1 MGFITKAP
9 ICSVCLKSG
18 ILCQGC
24 ERRLRENKISEL
36 DIKISRVLFELA
48 QKYRGL
54 NAINFK
60 RAIDAMG
67 LTVLV
72 VGRGEISS
80 IIGRGG
86 KLIRELAEHLQM
98 KIRVIEEGADIR
110 KQAQD
115 ILTPVRVIGV
125 NILYTG
131 GRREEYRVRIPRAHV
146 MRLPASID
154 AIQSIFAKLTDK
166 NIKLVFE

>member
-1 MGFITKAP
+1 
-9 ICSVCLKSG
+9 VCLKSG

-24 ERRLRENKISEL
+24 ERKLRENKISEL

-72 VGRGEISS
+72 VGRGEISN
-80 IIGRGG
+80 IIGREG
-86 KLIRELAEHLQM
+86 KLIRELAKHLQM

-125 NILYTG
+125 NILYAG
-131 GRREEYRVRIPRAHV
+131 GRCEEYRVRIPRAHV
-146 MRLPASID
+146 RRLPASID
-154 AIQSIFAKLTDK
+154 AIQMIFAKLTDK

>member
-1 MGFITKAP
+1 M
-9 ICSVCLKSG
+9 CLKSG

-24 ERRLRENKISEL
+24 ERKLRENKISEL
-36 DIKISRVLFELA
+36 DVKVSRVLFGLA
-48 QKYRGL
+48 QKYRGM

-60 RAIDAMG
+60 RAIDAVG
-67 LTVLV
+67 LTALV

-80 IIGRGG
+80 IIGKGG
-86 KLIRELAEHLQM
+86 KLIRELTEHLQT
-98 KIRVIEEGADIR
+98 KIRIVEEGADIR

-115 ILTPVRVIGV
+115 ILTPARVLGV
-125 NILYTG
+125 NILYSG
-131 GRREEYRVRIPRAHV
+131 GKREEYRVRIPRTHV
-146 MRLPASID
+146 RRLPASID